1 MKSSE
6 EMYNYLKEKES
17 SARSYANAF
26 DFVIKSGANA
36 KVTDVDGKTYIDCLS
51 GAGTLALGHNN
62 PKIIKVMEDFLE
74 SGQILHGLDF
84 STPIKADF
92 VETLFSV
99 LPSKFA
105 ENAKIQFC
113 GPTGSDAVE
122 AAIKLFKTYNGRS
135 SVIAFQGAYHGMA
148 HGSLALTGELK
159 AKNKLTA
166 LMPEVHFMPY
176 PYMYRSP
183 FNLSG
188 NDDCKLIL
196 NYISNVLNDT
206 NSGITKPASVIIE
219 AIQGEGGCIPAP
231 DEFLVGL
238 RKITEELDIPLIIDE
253 VQTGFGRTGDMF
265 AFEHSGIIPDAIV
278 VSKAIGGGLPLSAV
292 IYNSKYDKW
301 ESGAHAGTFRGNQL
315 AMAAGKATLEYIKSE
330 NIIMQVREKGQML
343 LESLNEMKEKYK
355 IIGDVRGRGLM
366 LGIEIV
372 DPKKTVDQYGKYPNS
387 KELTSKIKKICFEN
401 GVILESG
408 GRHGSVLRL
417 LPPLTIELSDMKK
430 VIEVIDSVIEKV
442 DRNY

>member
-1 MKSSE
+1 MEKSE
-6 EMYNYLKEKES
+6 EIYNYLKKVES
-17 SARSYANAF
+17 NARSYANDF
-26 DFVIKSGANA
+26 HFVIKSGLNA
-36 KVTDVDGKTYIDCLS
+36 KVTDVNGKEYVDCLA

-62 PKIIKVMEDFLE
+62 PKIIKVMKDFLE

-84 STPIKADF
+84 STPIKAEF
-92 VETLFSV
+92 VKTIFSI
-99 LPSKFA
+99 LPEGFA

-113 GPTGSDAVE
+113 GPTGSDGVE

-135 SVIAFQGAYHGMA
+135 SVISFQGAYHGMA

-159 AKNKLTA
+159 AKNKLSA

-196 NYISNVLNDT
+196 NYISNVLQDT
-206 NSGITKPASVIIE
+206 NSGITKPAAVIIE

-238 RKITEELDIPLIIDE
+238 RKITKELDIPLIIDE
-253 VQTGFGRTGDMF
+253 VQTGLGRTGDMF

-292 IYNSKYDKW
+292 IYNSKYDTWKPG
-301 ESGAHAGTFRGNQL
+301 SHAGTFRGNQL
-315 AMAAGKATLEYIKSE
+315 AMVAGKTTLEYIKSE
-330 NIIMQVREKGQML
+330 NIISQVREKGQML
-343 LESLNEMKEKYK
+343 IESLNKMKDKYR

-372 DPKKTVDQYGKYPNS
+372 DPKKPVDQYGKYPNS
-387 KELTSKIKKICFEN
+387 KELTAKIKQLCFQK

-408 GRHGSVLRL
+408 GRHNSVLRL
-417 LPPLTIELSDMKK
+417 LPPLTIELSDIQK
-430 VIEVIDSVIEKV
+430 VIEVINSAIGEV
-442 DRNY
+442 DCNY